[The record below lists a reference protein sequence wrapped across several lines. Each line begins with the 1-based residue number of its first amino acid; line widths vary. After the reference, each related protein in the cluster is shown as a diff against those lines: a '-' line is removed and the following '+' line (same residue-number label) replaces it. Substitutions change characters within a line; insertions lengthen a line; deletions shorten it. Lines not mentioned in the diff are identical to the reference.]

1 MKEERYFFVP
11 QASSRTELPTEEAA
25 HAVRVLRLKTGDEM
39 VLMDGEGSF
48 YRAEVTLAT
57 NKHCAYKIKESL
69 PQERKWRGHI
79 HIVMAP
85 TKMME
90 RVEWFVE
97 KATEIGVDEFSFLL
111 CRFSDRKVM
120 RIDRI
125 EKVVVAAVKQSR
137 KAWMPIVN
145 DMIPFK
151 DFIRQPRPGRKFI
164 AHCYNEIER
173 PDLFEIISKEDVKST
188 EEDITILIG
197 PEGDF
202 SIDEVRL
209 AIDNGYESISLGTSR
224 LRTETA
230 ALSAAMMSQLC
241 KRI

>member
-1 MKEERYFFVP
+1 MLARAIVQAAVKASAELGHDVEPEIMIPLAGEYKEYMF
-11 QASSRTELPTEEAA
+11 A
-25 HAVRVLRLKTGDEM
+25 K
-39 VLMDGEGSF
+39 
-48 YRAEVTLAT
+48 
-57 NKHCAYKIKESL
+57 
-69 PQERKWRGHI
+69 
-79 HIVMAP
+79 
-85 TKMME
+85 
-90 RVEWFVE
+90 
-97 KATEIGVDEFSFLL
+97 
-111 CRFSDRKVM
+111 
-120 RIDRI
+120 
-125 EKVVVAAVKQSR
+125 KVVVAAVKQSR
-137 KAWMPIVN
+137 KAWMPVVN

-151 DFIRQPRPGRKFI
+151 DFIRQPRSGRKFI

-230 ALSAAMMSQLC
+230 SHSAAMMSQLC